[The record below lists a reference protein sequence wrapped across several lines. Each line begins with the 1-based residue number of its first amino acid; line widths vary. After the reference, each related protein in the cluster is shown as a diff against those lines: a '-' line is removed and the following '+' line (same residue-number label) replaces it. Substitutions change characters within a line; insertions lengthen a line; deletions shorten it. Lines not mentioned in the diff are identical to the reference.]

1 MTAFLAEYLRETT
14 VPELELCAV
23 LAWSVTRF
31 QAVLDSS
38 SMWLSA
44 LQAQQAAEAGQLY
57 VEVYAQLAARAMAR
71 AQPRYY
77 IRPKLHSVACET
89 IGRLRQG
96 SKFNPRYVSC
106 WQEEDFVGK
115 LCARAKAAIHPGSL
129 SRRLLQRSLLY
140 LNSWLATL

>member
-31 QAVLDSS
+31 QAALDSS
-38 SMWLSA
+38 SMRLSA
-44 LQAQQAAEAGQLY
+44 LQAQQAA
-57 VEVYAQLAARAMAR
+57 R
-71 AQPRYY
+71 AQPAALLHPTEVAVCGMRNH
-77 IRPKLHSVACET
+77 RPATAGFQVQSSVCKL
-89 IGRLRQG
+89 L
-96 SKFNPRYVSC
+96 
-106 WQEEDFVGK
+106 
-115 LCARAKAAIHPGSL
+115 ARGGFCGQAVCQAKAAIHPGSL